1 MRISDWSS
9 DVCSSDLRT
18 LITKN
23 EAFLPRR
30 IDFGGQFVGEAVVV
44 RAVIKDRRGIDVE
57 HLKDLD
63 RLVPSKQ
70 SVVFVPDAEA
80 IEIGAQRILVRGG
93 IRSEE
98 HTAELQSL
106 MGNTYAVSCLK

>member
-9 DVCSSDLRT
+9 DVCSSDL
-18 LITKN
+18 
-23 EAFLPRR
+23 
-30 IDFGGQFVGEAVVV
+30 
-44 RAVIKDRRGIDVE
+44 GIDVE

-93 IRSEE
+93 IWDGVNCIHALARDSPIYGDLLRFVRMIGFRSDEN
-98 HTAELQSL
+98 TSELQSL
-106 MGNTYAVSCLK
+106 MRISNDDFCL